1 MIIQII
7 LQFLWDVLSHLYTQL
22 LIITTLGQATH
33 LLLKARS
40 LQYKAKIANTTF
52 SGKEFLKNDSIN
64 IAITFVFMASCLFFL
79 EEVTKVYPIMSNWT
93 KGVFWVIG
101 YAGSDLAFRVGG
113 KTSKLL
119 NRVIDEKTNE
129 LDKLKGE

>member
-1 MIIQII
+1 MIVQIV
-7 LQFLWDVLSHLYTQL
+7 WDFIWNVLSHLYTQL
-22 LIITTLGQATH
+22 LVITTLGQATH

-40 LQYKAKIANTTF
+40 LQYKAKIANANF

-64 IAITFVFMASCLFFL
+64 IAITFVFMASCLFLL
-79 EEVTKVYPIMSNWT
+79 EEVLKVYPVISNWT

-113 KTSKLL
+113 RTSKFL
-119 NRVIDEKTNE
+119 NHVIDEKTNIADGI
-129 LDKLKGE
+129 DKK